1 MSVQS
6 LCGCGTALVTP
17 FEADGSLDEASLR
30 ALIDW
35 QIEQGVHFLVPCGST
50 GEAAALSLDEHLR
63 VVEITVEQV
72 DGCVPVVAG
81 AGSNNTAKC
90 IELARAVAARGA
102 THLLVVPPAYTR
114 PPQRGLIAHF
124 EAVAD
129 AVDIPLLLYNVPGRT
144 ASNIEATTT
153 LALAE
158 HPCVI
163 GIKEASGDLNQINEI
178 LLGRPEGFSVL
189 SGDDALTLPVMAL
202 GAEGVVSVVSNAAP
216 GEMSELVTAMERGDL
231 ARARHL
237 QATLH
242 QLMTAIFVESNP
254 IPIKAALAETGR
266 IGATVRLPLMS
277 LAEDHRAV
285 VKAAMSFALESAEAG
300 A

>member
-6 LCGCGTALVTP
+6 LYGCGTALVTP
-17 FEADGSLDEASLR
+17 FAADGSLDEASLR
-30 ALIDW
+30 ALIEW

-50 GEAAALSLDEHLR
+50 GEAATLSLDEHLR

-72 DGCVPVVAG
+72 DGRVPVVAG
-81 AGSNNTAKC
+81 AGSNDTAKC

-102 THLLVVPPAYTR
+102 SHLLVVSPAYNR

-144 ASNIEATTT
+144 ACNIEAATT
-153 LALAE
+153 LVLAQ
-158 HPCVI
+158 HPRVI

-178 LLGRPEGFSVL
+178 LLERPEGFSVL
-189 SGDDALTLPVMAL
+189 SGDDALTLPIMAL
-202 GAEGVVSVVSNAAP
+202 GGEGVVSVVSNAAP
-216 GEMSELVTAMERGDL
+216 GEMSELATAMERGDL
-231 ARARHL
+231 ARARQL

-242 QLMTAIFVESNP
+242 PLMTAAFVESNP
-254 IPIKAALAETGR
+254 IPIKAALAELGR
-266 IGATVRLPLMS
+266 IGATVRLPLTS
-277 LAEDHRAV
+277 LAEGHRAA
-285 VKAAMSFALESAEAG
+285 VKAAMRFALESAEAG

>member
-6 LCGCGTALVTP
+6 LYGCGTALVTP
-17 FEADGSLDEASLR
+17 FAADGSLDEASLR
-30 ALIDW
+30 ALIEW

-50 GEAAALSLDEHLR
+50 GEAATLSPDEHLR

-72 DGCVPVVAG
+72 DGRVPVVAG
-81 AGSNNTAKC
+81 AGSNDTAKC

-102 THLLVVPPAYTR
+102 SHLLVVSPAYNR

-144 ASNIEATTT
+144 ACNIEAATT
-153 LALAE
+153 LALAQ
-158 HPCVI
+158 HPRVI

-178 LLGRPEGFSVL
+178 LLERPEGFSVL
-189 SGDDALTLPVMAL
+189 SGDDALTLPIMAL
-202 GAEGVVSVVSNAAP
+202 GGEGVVSVVSNAAP
-216 GEMSELVTAMERGDL
+216 GEMSELATAMERGDL
-231 ARARHL
+231 ARARQL

-242 QLMTAIFVESNP
+242 PLMTAAFVESNP
-254 IPIKAALAETGR
+254 IPIKAALAELGR
-266 IGATVRLPLMS
+266 IGATVRLPLTS
-277 LAEDHRAV
+277 LAEGHRAA
-285 VKAAMSFALESAEAG
+285 VKAAMRFALESAEAG

>member
-1 MSVQS
+1 
-6 LCGCGTALVTP
+6 
-17 FEADGSLDEASLR
+17 
-30 ALIDW
+30 
-35 QIEQGVHFLVPCGST
+35 
-50 GEAAALSLDEHLR
+50 
-63 VVEITVEQV
+63 VV
-72 DGCVPVVAG
+72 
-81 AGSNNTAKC
+81 S
-90 IELARAVAARGA
+90 
-102 THLLVVPPAYTR
+102 PAYNR

-144 ASNIEATTT
+144 ASNIEAATT

-158 HPCVI
+158 HPRVI

-189 SGDDALTLPVMAL
+189 SGDDALTLPIMAL

-216 GEMSELVTAMERGDL
+216 GEMAELTNAMGRGDL
-231 ARARHL
+231 ARARQL

-242 QLMTAIFVESNP
+242 QLMTAAFVESNP
-254 IPIKAALAETGR
+254 IPIKAALAELGR
-266 IGATVRLPLMS
+266 IGATVRLPLTS
-277 LAEDHRAV
+277 LAEGHRAA